1 MSTLCRKT
9 FKNTKIRYF
18 LWIMCEIAI
27 IGSDI
32 QEVLGSAIALQ
43 ILFGI
48 PIWGGVLITIVD
60 TLLILLM
67 QVFGVRKI
75 EVNKDFYFF
84 KGGKK

>member
-48 PIWGGVLITIVD
+48 PIWAGVLITIVD
-60 TLLILLM
+60 TILILFM

-75 EVNKDFYFF
+75 EVNE
-84 KGGKK
+84 